1 MSRKLIS
8 AMVKTTIIFLAI
20 TGVICCVMMPTIVKY
35 ILPGFSSR
43 THLYWTVFLIISSI
57 PCFCALLPAWKIAD
71 NIKNSKAFC
80 QNNAKMMHLIGI
92 FMALDTIL
100 IFIVNIIYLVC
111 KISFIYLFSAFFL
124 IIAIFFALSVCSFAL
139 SSLIANATELQIQSD
154 LTI

>member
-8 AMVKTTIIFLAI
+8 TMIKATILFLAI
-20 TGVICCVMMPTIVKY
+20 TGLICCVMMPTIVKY
-35 ILPGFSSR
+35 ILPGFSAK
-43 THLYWTVFLIISSI
+43 THLYWSAFLTISSI
-57 PCFCALLPAWKIAD
+57 PCFCALVPAWIIAD
-71 NIKNSKAFC
+71 NIKKSKAFC

-92 FMALDTIL
+92 FMAVDTVL
-100 IFIVNIIYLVC
+100 IFLVNIIYLIA

-139 SSLIANATELQIQSD
+139 SSLISNATELQIQSD

>member
-8 AMVKTTIIFLAI
+8 AMVKTTILFLAL
-20 TGVICCVMMPTIVKY
+20 TGVLCCAMMPTIVKY

-43 THLYWTVFLIISSI
+43 THLYWSIFLIISSI
-57 PCFCALLPAWKIAD
+57 PCFCALVPAWKIAD
-71 NIKNSKAFC
+71 NIKKSKAFC
-80 QNNAKMMHLIGI
+80 KNNAKMMHLIGI
-92 FMALDTIL
+92 FMAVDTSI
-100 IFIVNIIYLVC
+100 IFLVNIIYFIC
-111 KISFIYLFSAFFL
+111 RISFVYLFSAFFL